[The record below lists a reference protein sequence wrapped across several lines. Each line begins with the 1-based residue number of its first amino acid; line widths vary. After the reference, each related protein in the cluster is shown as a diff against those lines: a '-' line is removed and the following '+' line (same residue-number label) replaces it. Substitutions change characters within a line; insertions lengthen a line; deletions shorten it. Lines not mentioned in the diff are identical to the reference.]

1 MSKGTSPRALART
14 AGAFY
19 LFYVVA
25 GIVAQELIS
34 ERLIV
39 WGDAAAT
46 ASHILSHESLFRLGF
61 TIYLIEMV
69 GQIVTTVLFYQL
81 LKPVNKTVA
90 LLAVILGVVG
100 CTIKTLGRLFY
111 YAPLLIVGPG
121 SSLSAL
127 DTNQLQALSL
137 LLLKVNDHA
146 AAMALVF
153 FGFETVLEGYLIV
166 RSTFLPRILGVV
178 AVIGGLGW
186 LAFLWPP
193 LGYRVF
199 PYVAAVALLG
209 LLAMIAWLLIV
220 GVNEERWK
228 AQAAGG

>member
-1 MSKGTSPRALART
+1 VMSNPRALART
-14 AGAFY
+14 TGAIY

-69 GQIVTTVLFYQL
+69 GQIVTTILFYQL

-90 LLAVILGVVG
+90 LVAVILGVVG

-111 YAPLLIVGPG
+111 YAPLLIVGAG
-121 SSLSAL
+121 SSLNGF
-127 DTNQLQALSL
+127 DTNQAQALSL

-146 AAMALVF
+146 AAMALVL
-153 FGFETVLEGYLIV
+153 FGFESVLEGYLII
-166 RSTFLPRILGVV
+166 RSTFLPRILGIL
-178 AVIGGLGW
+178 AVIGGFGW

-199 PYVAAVALLG
+199 PYVAAFALLG
-209 LLAMIAWLLIV
+209 LLATIAWLLIV

-228 AQAAGG
+228 AQAAEV

>member
-1 MSKGTSPRALART
+1 M
-14 AGAFY
+14 
-19 LFYVVA
+19 
-25 GIVAQELIS
+25 
-34 ERLIV
+34 
-39 WGDAAAT
+39 
-46 ASHILSHESLFRLGF
+46 FRLGF

-100 CTIKTLGRLFY
+100 CTIKTVGRLFY
-111 YAPLLIVGPG
+111 YAPLLIG
-121 SSLSAL
+121 AL
-127 DTNQLQALSL
+127 DTDQLQALSL
-137 LLLKVNDHA
+137 LLLKINDHA
-146 AAMALVF
+146 AAMALAF

-209 LLAMIAWLLIV
+209 LLATIAWMLIV

-228 AQAAGG
+228 AQAAGA